1 MTSKKVIVLALA
13 TVMVTASACTGMQD
27 RPKQTGGTL
36 VGAAAGGLAGAQI
49 GGGKGQLAA
58 TALGVVL
65 GGLLGSEVG
74 RSMDE
79 VDRIRANQASEQAL
93 NSGQSI
99 RWENP
104 NTGNSGMI
112 VPVRTG
118 TDAQTGALCR
128 EYQQTVTVGGKQEQ
142 AYGTACRQAD
152 GSWKVVN

>member
-1 MTSKKVIVLALA
+1 MTSKKILVAVLAA
-13 TVMVTASACTGMQD
+13 VTLVAAGCADYQN
-27 RPKQTGGTL
+27 RPRQTGGTL
-36 VGAAAGGLAGAQI
+36 IGAAAGGLAGSQI

-79 VDRIRANQASEQAL
+79 VDRIRAQQASEQAL

-104 NTGNSGMI
+104 NSGNSGTV

-118 TDAQTGALCR
+118 TDTQTGALCR

>member
-1 MTSKKVIVLALA
+1 MTSKKILVAALA
-13 TVMVTASACTGMQD
+13 AVTLVAAGCADYQN
-27 RPKQTGGTL
+27 RPRQTGGTL
-36 VGAAAGGLAGAQI
+36 IGAAAGGLAGSQI
-49 GGGKGQLAA
+49 GGGSGQLAA

-79 VDRIRANQASEQAL
+79 VDRIRAQQASEQAL

-104 NTGNSGMI
+104 NTGNSGTV

-118 TDAQTGALCR
+118 TDVQTGQLCR